1 MTEGAGGAVREGAG
15 EVVRKFAGRVVRVGV
30 PIVRCEGM

>member
-1 MTEGAGGAVREGAG
+1 MTEGAG